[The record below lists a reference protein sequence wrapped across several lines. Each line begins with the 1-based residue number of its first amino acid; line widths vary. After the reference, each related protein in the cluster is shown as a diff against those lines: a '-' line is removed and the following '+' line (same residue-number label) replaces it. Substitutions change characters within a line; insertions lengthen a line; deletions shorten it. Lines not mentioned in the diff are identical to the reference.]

1 MQHGAREVLCE
12 VVNVAR
18 GAKQGHIGA
27 GRGPRGAG
35 RGRLNTFDYNNAES
49 IDNDESLDTC
59 SSSDSGKEE
68 VTHARIDDT
77 CSDSDGAVSAEENCQ

>member
-1 MQHGAREVLCE
+1 M
-12 VVNVAR
+12 AR

-35 RGRLNTFDYNNAES
+35 LGRLNTFDCNNAES
-49 IDNDESLDTC
+49 IDNDESYQNSDTC

-68 VTHARIDDT
+68 VTHARIDDI
-77 CSDSDGAVSAEENCQ
+77 CSDSDGAVLAEENCQ